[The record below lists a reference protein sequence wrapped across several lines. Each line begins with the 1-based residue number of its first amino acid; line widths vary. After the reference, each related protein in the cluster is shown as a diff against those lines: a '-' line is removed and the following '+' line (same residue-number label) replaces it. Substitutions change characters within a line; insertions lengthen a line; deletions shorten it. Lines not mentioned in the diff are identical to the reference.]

1 MPPRHSRRAQA
12 VILVAIAAGG
22 VLGAL
27 ARYGI
32 SEALPSRSDQFPGAI
47 LLVNLSGSLAL
58 GFLLILFLEQFPGGR
73 LARPIVGAGF
83 LGAYTTFSTFA
94 VQAVL
99 LIRSDHSMI
108 AVAYVVASVLGG
120 LAALGVGVVGARLLV
135 RVERWLQDQIR

>member
-1 MPPRHSRRAQA
+1 MPPRQSRRVQA

-32 SEALPSRSDQFPGAI
+32 TVALPSSSDQFPGDI
-47 LLVNLSGSLAL
+47 LLVNLTGSFAL
-58 GFLLILFLEQFPGGR
+58 GLLLILFLEQFPAGR
-73 LARPIVGAGF
+73 LARPVVGAGF

-99 LIRSDHSMI
+99 LIRSDHALI
-108 AVAYVVASVLGG
+108 ALAYVVASVVGG
-120 LAALGVGVVGARLLV
+120 LVALGMGVVSARLLV
-135 RVERWLQDQIR
+135 RIERWLQGQSG

>member
-1 MPPRHSRRAQA
+1 MPPRQSGRARA

-32 SEALPSRSDQFPGAI
+32 TLALPSNSDQFPAGI
-47 LLVNLSGSLAL
+47 LIVNLSGSFAL
-58 GFLLILFLEQFPGGR
+58 GFVLILFLEQFPAGR

-99 LIRSDHSMI
+99 LIRADH
-108 AVAYVVASVLGG
+108 ALTALAYVVASVVGG
-120 LAALGVGVVGARLLV
+120 LAALGMGVVGARLLV
-135 RVERWLQDQIR
+135 RVERWLQEHAG